1 MPLFALLLLLG
12 HAASL
17 VPRLSQAR
25 TLPRALAPR
34 ASVDEMSYRELQK
47 ACKAA
52 GRKAE
57 AVAILAA
64 ALDLVPANR
73 EISKALAKY
82 A

>member
-1 MPLFALLLLLG
+1 MLEFEPGGVEAL
-12 HAASL
+12 
-17 VPRLSQAR
+17 VAR
-25 TLPRALAPR
+25 A
-34 ASVDEMSYRELQK
+34 K